1 MEWTFSYYTTGCKDW
16 HWKYDYN
23 YAPLFKDLIKYI
35 PFFETELIEMKEA
48 RPVESMVQLAYVI
61 PTSSYDLLPK
71 NVSTMLYDKFN
82 VNGPY
87 EMTWAYTK
95 YFFESHVEF
104 PELNIDTLTREISI
118 L

>member
-1 MEWTFSYYTTGCKDW
+1 
-16 HWKYDYN
+16 
-23 YAPLFKDLIKYI
+23 
-35 PFFETELIEMKEA
+35 MKEA